1 LPPKT
6 IVRIGAHGAIGE
18 VPYRRRVQPE
28 DTEEDVSLGIM
39 VAHKYRIESIL
50 AAGAMGTLFAATD
63 ITLGRRIAIKVARV
77 APERQNE
84 LDRRLI
90 LEAQCA
96 AHLRCEHTARVLEIG
111 QLSSGAPFIVMDLL
125 DGEDLETILQRAK
138 RLQIRHAVSYV
149 MQACV
154 ALAEAHGLGIVHRD
168 IKPENLFLAKH
179 LDGSRIIKLID
190 FGASTLVRSV
200 APGSASPHDP
210 MVVGTPLYMAPER
223 IRDPSS
229 SDPRSD
235 IWSLGALLSELLTG
249 IPPFDA
255 DTVREVCQRV
265 LHGEPSAIRV
275 RRPDVSIPLERIVI
289 RCLEKQPEARFT
301 DVAALA
307 AALAR
312 FAPPGSW
319 ELAVRARRMLVGA
332 SRSDDAAKLRE
343 DRPSTPPRP
352 SVPPRPTPKA
362 RPPHESIPLPL
373 TRR

>member
-1 LPPKT
+1 
-6 IVRIGAHGAIGE
+6 
-18 VPYRRRVQPE
+18 
-28 DTEEDVSLGIM
+28 
-39 VAHKYRIESIL
+39 
-50 AAGAMGTLFAATD
+50 
-63 ITLGRRIAIKVARV
+63 
-77 APERQNE
+77 
-84 LDRRLI
+84 
-90 LEAQCA
+90 
-96 AHLRCEHTARVLEIG
+96 
-111 QLSSGAPFIVMDLL
+111 
-125 DGEDLETILQRAK
+125 
-138 RLQIRHAVSYV
+138 
-149 MQACV
+149 
-154 ALAEAHGLGIVHRD
+154 
-168 IKPENLFLAKH
+168 
-179 LDGSRIIKLID
+179 
-190 FGASTLVRSV
+190 
-200 APGSASPHDP
+200 

-265 LHGEPSAIRV
+265 LHGEPSGIRV
-275 RRPDVSIPLERIVI
+275 RRPDVPIPLERIVI